1 MISTHVLD
9 TSRGRPAANVAIT
22 LDRRESGDW
31 QEVARATTDADG
43 RARELAHGA
52 GPGMYRLTFEM
63 AAYFSA
69 LGQEH
74 FFPLV
79 SVVFE
84 IRNPS
89 ERHHIPLLISPFGY
103 STYRGS

>member
-9 TSRGRPAANVAIT
+9 TSRGRPASNVGIK
-22 LDRRESGDW
+22 LDRQEAGDW
-31 QEVARATTDADG
+31 QEVSRATTDADG
-43 RARELAHGA
+43 RARELARDGQ
-52 GPGMYRLTFEM
+52 PGMYRLTFEVSG
-63 AAYFSA
+63 YFSA

-74 FFPLV
+74 FFPFV
-79 SVVFE
+79 SVVFQ
-84 IRNPS
+84 IRNPG

>member
-9 TSRGRPAANVAIT
+9 TSRGRPAANVAIK

-31 QEVARATTDADG
+31 REIARATTDADG
-43 RARELAHGA
+43 RARELASLEG
-52 GPGMYRLTFEM
+52 GMYRLTFEVSG
-63 AAYFSA
+63 YFSA

-74 FFPLV
+74 FFPFV
-79 SVVFE
+79 SVVFQV
-84 IRNPS
+84 RDTT